1 MHEHNQALSNA
12 QHPNP
17 FAFLG
22 MHTNE
27 KGYLQFNV
35 FIPWA
40 ETVAVLDKASGKVIC
55 ALERASE
62 QGLFHKTTRRKKAFA
77 YQLQVTVGDSQ
88 RLIDDP
94 FSFGCVLGDMDT
106 YLFVEGRH
114 KHLYQKLGA
123 HCIEHQGVSGVSF
136 SVWAPNASHVA
147 VVGDF
152 NDWDGRCHPM
162 RKLLNCGIWEIFIP
176 HHSARHP
183 VKAGCHYKFEVKD
196 SDSNL
201 LPLKADPMGVQAQYR
216 PDTSSIINAEQ
227 AFDWADEKWMT
238 TREAMNNRH
247 APISIYEVHLGS
259 WQRDEHNEFL
269 NYGEIAKRLI
279 PYVQDLGFTHIQL
292 MPISEYPFDG
302 SWGYQPVGLFAPT
315 ARFGSPQDF
324 KVFIDLC
331 HQAGLGVLIDWVP
344 GHFPVDDHG
353 LTRFDGTCLY
363 EHEDPRK
370 GFHPDWNTLIYNY
383 GRTEVANF
391 LRASAMHWLE
401 NYHVDGVRVDA
412 VASMLYLDYSRDE
425 GEWVANEFG
434 GNENLEAVDFLKGFN
449 EELYADF
456 PGAFSVAEESTS
468 WPGVSKPTDM
478 GGLGFGFKWNMGW
491 MNDTLQYMGREPI
504 HRKFHHN
511 EISFGLVYA
520 FDENFVLP
528 LSHDEVVH
536 GKGSILARM
545 PGDDWQ
551 RFANLRAYYGFMWT
565 HPGKKLMF
573 MGCEFAQQSEWNYQQ
588 SLDWHLLE
596 HEPHQGVQ
604 RLIRDLNG
612 LYKNTPA
619 LHQQDCQK
627 EGFDW
632 VDYQNSEQSVFSYVR
647 YGEHGTNPVLVVVNF
662 TPTVQRDF
670 RVGTPIAG
678 EHKEIFNSD
687 AGIYGGSNV
696 GNLGSVHSIDTPWQ
710 DQAQSITITVPPLAT
725 LVFEIIG

>member
-1 MHEHNQALSNA
+1 MHEHNQALNNA
-12 QHPNP
+12 EHANP
-17 FAFLG
+17 FSFLG
-22 MHTNE
+22 MQTNE

-40 ETVAVLDKASGKVIC
+40 DDVAVIDRKSGKVV
-55 ALERASE
+55 ATLERISD
-62 QGLFHKTTRRKKAFA
+62 QGLFSKTTRRKNTFS
-77 YQLQVTVGDSQ
+77 YQLQVTSQDSK
-88 RLIDDP
+88 RVIDDP
-94 FSFGCVLGDMDT
+94 FSFGCVLGEMDT
-106 YLFVEGRH
+106 HLFIEGSH

-123 HCIEHQGVSGVSF
+123 HCIQHQGVAGVSF
-136 SVWAPNASHVA
+136 AVWAPNASHVA

-176 HHSARHP
+176 HQSARHP
-183 VKAGCHYKFEVKD
+183 LQPGCHYKYEIKD
-196 SDSNL
+196 ADGNL
-201 LPLKADPMGVQAQYR
+201 LPLKADPMGLQAQYR
-216 PDTSSIINAEQ
+216 PDTSSVVNGEA
-227 AFDWADEKWMT
+227 AFDWADNQWMT
-238 TREAMNNRH
+238 SREAMNNRH

-269 NYGEIAKRLI
+269 NYRQIAERLI

-292 MPISEYPFDG
+292 MPVSEHPFDG

-315 ARFGSPQDF
+315 ARFGSPDDF
-324 KVFIDLC
+324 KFFIDQC

-353 LTRFDGTCLY
+353 LVRFDGTCLY

-391 LRASAMHWLE
+391 LRASATHWLE
-401 NYHVDGVRVDA
+401 NYHIDGVRVDA
-412 VASMLYLDYSRDE
+412 VASMLYLDYSRNE
-425 GEWVANEFG
+425 GEWVANQFG
-434 GNENLEAVDFLKGFN
+434 GNENLEAVDFLKRFN
-449 EELYADF
+449 EELYSDY

-491 MNDTLQYMGREPI
+491 MNDTLQYMGRDPI

-573 MGCEFAQQSEWNYQQ
+573 MGCEFAQQNEWNYQQ

-604 RLIRDLNG
+604 RMIRDLNR

-619 LHQQDCQK
+619 LHQQDCQHQ
-627 EGFDW
+627 GFDW
-632 VDYQNSEQSVFSYVR
+632 IDYQNAEQSIFSYVR
-647 YGEHGTNPVLVVVNF
+647 YGEEGTNPLLVVVNF
-662 TPTVQRDF
+662 TPAVHHEF
-670 RVGTPIAG
+670 RVGTPIAA

-687 AGIYGGSNV
+687 AAIYGGSNV
-696 GNLGSVHSIDTPWQ
+696 GNPGSVYPTDTPWQ
-710 DQAQSITITVPPLAT
+710 GQAQSLSITVPPLSAV
-725 LVFEIIG
+725 VFEILG